1 MNKKTLVLIVLAFAL
16 GFGGTFFI
24 IKSNDHKE
32 CEIVTKK
39 VKDKTGNW
47 ETTEEHTCKEK
58 YAFLALK

>member
-1 MNKKTLVLIVLAFAL
+1 MIVLIILAFAL

-47 ETTEEHTCKEK
+47 VTTEKHTCKEK
-58 YAFLALK
+58 YAF